1 MYHCFFIFV
10 VFLHSLIKHSGY
22 DAILPCFF
30 LLTLFAPPL
39 GLYRVKKCKIET
51 NYLLL
56 NLFLASSTIW
66 DLHHPIWPKGTSRK
80 NAPFFETSFVFLS
93 SSSSPVCESID
104 ISGGGPKQGQVLVMR
119 RLLSIILDYLWVLL
133 RSTKFSYSVGG
144 IRMDGMV
151 MNVQSNWRAI
161 KGYIISKKVR
171 SSQSLSVS
179 SWAKGL
185 LFTFLKLRRRSALMW
200 VHVRDIETC
209 VWPSLCDWPSL
220 KRHRRIKKDIGGQSS
235 A

>member
-1 MYHCFFIFV
+1 MGPTSTNLAERDFKKKCPLFWDIFRFFIKLKLTCLWINWLFWKRAQKRTSSGDEEV
-10 VFLHSLIKHSGY
+10 TVNNFRLSLS
-22 DAILPCFF
+22 
-30 LLTLFAPPL
+30 
-39 GLYRVKKCKIET
+39 
-51 NYLLL
+51 
-56 NLFLASSTIW
+56 
-66 DLHHPIWPKGTSRK
+66 
-80 NAPFFETSFVFLS
+80 
-93 SSSSPVCESID
+93 
-104 ISGGGPKQGQVLVMR
+104 
-119 RLLSIILDYLWVLL
+119 
-133 RSTKFSYSVGG
+133 STKFSYSVGG

-185 LFTFLKLRRRSALMW
+185 LFTFLKLRRRSNLMW

-220 KRHRRIKKDIGGQSS
+220 KRHRRIKKDIRGQSS